1 MTKNQCIS
9 VTTLRT
15 QTKKC
20 LSNLR
25 KDPKY
30 IFVNNAPVAVLVDI
44 DEYEKEFINFDFHE
58 LRLDE
63 ITPAMRRALAAT
75 RKKSKNK
82 FYNLT
87 EADL

>member
-15 QTKKC
+15 KTKQC
-20 LSNLR
+20 LTGLR

-44 DEYEKEFINFDFHE
+44 DEYEKEFIKPE
-58 LRLDE
+58 LIELGRE
-63 ITPAMRRALAAT
+63 EVTPAMRKALDKA
-75 RKKSKNK
+75 KKEIA
-82 FYNLT
+82 FNLS
-87 EADL
+87 